1 MSAIS
6 AKEID
11 GYEFDW
17 IASDAD
23 GHVALLSTAG
33 GGYVPRQVLRDTDA
47 LDAAIQAIL
56 ESAVSSGVR
65 FAPSVAEGC
74 ENTWLMM
81 AERGVFAF
89 DADPY
94 GGPYKR
100 VAMPERPIRIEELAE
115 AARPLVR
122 MMALEGLRFSEI
134 EKIDGDTLVRW
145 DRSKP

>member
-1 MSAIS
+1 MGAIS

-17 IASDAD
+17 LASDVD

-33 GGYVPRQVLRDTDA
+33 GGYVPRDVLQDTDSV
-47 LDAAIQAIL
+47 DAAINAIL
-56 ESAVSSGVR
+56 ASAVSSGVL

-74 ENTWLMM
+74 ENTWRMM

-100 VAMPERPIRIEELAE
+100 VAMPERPIRVEELAE

-122 MMALEGLRFSEI
+122 RMSLEGLRFSKL
-134 EKIDGDTLVRW
+134 EKLDNDVLVRR

>member
-1 MSAIS
+1 MGAIS

-17 IASDAD
+17 LASDVE

-33 GGYVPRQVLRDTDA
+33 GGYVPCEVLQDTDA
-47 LDAAIQAIL
+47 LDAAINAIL
-56 ESAVSSGVR
+56 VSPVSSEVR

-74 ENTWLMM
+74 ENTWRMM
-81 AERGVFAF
+81 AERGVLAF

-100 VAMPERPIRIEELAE
+100 VAMPERPIRVGELAE

-122 MMALEGLRFSEI
+122 RMALEGLRFSEL
-134 EKIDGDTLVRW
+134 EKIDNDVLVRR
-145 DRSKP
+145 DGPKP